1 MIFVVFEFSFPIFSV
16 FSRDSIYTFVT
27 VPEAAVDENG
37 DLLLKKDKVGVAFD
51 IVVATPACNA
61 VFLEDLDE
69 FQLRGFVVL
78 GTDVA
83 HYLAAFFCGEN
94 VGHRC

>member
-1 MIFVVFEFSFPIFSV
+1 MFL
-16 FSRDSIYTFVT
+16 TFVA
-27 VPEAAVDENG
+27 VPEAAVNEDRY
-37 DLLLKKDKVGVAFD
+37 LLLKEDKVGVTFD
-51 IVVATPACNA
+51 IVVAAPACNA

-94 VGHRC
+94 VGHWLVKLVVLVGKIYSLLSVIC

>member
-1 MIFVVFEFSFPIFSV
+1 MTFDVVI
-16 FSRDSIYTFVT
+16 
-27 VPEAAVDENG
+27 
-37 DLLLKKDKVGVAFD
+37 
-51 IVVATPACNA
+51 ATPACNA

-94 VGHRC
+94 VGHWLVNLVVF